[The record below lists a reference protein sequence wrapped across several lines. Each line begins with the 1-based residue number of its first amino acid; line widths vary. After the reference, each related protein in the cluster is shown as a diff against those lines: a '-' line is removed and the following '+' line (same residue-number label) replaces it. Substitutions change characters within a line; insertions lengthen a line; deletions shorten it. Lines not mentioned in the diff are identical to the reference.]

1 MTFQELAQSLPNGFH
16 DAELH
21 RLEIDYVQQVLRM
34 ELVVWIGRMSARETR
49 ELYRP
54 AEVVVEKVGFLA
66 MESPDENSPWN
77 EAGALT
83 IDTGTVD
90 PQECSF
96 QLPPVPTGTS
106 VTRVYVYDWNRD
118 FYFAGANAQL
128 EWTGPEV
135 NRDIDLVP

>member
-54 AEVVVEKVGFLA
+54 AEVVVEKVSFLI

-83 IDTGTVD
+83 IDTGTVV
-90 PQECSF
+90 PEECSV
-96 QLPPVPTGTS
+96 QLPSIPAGSS
-106 VTRVYVYDWNRD
+106 VTRVYVYDWNRS
-118 FYFAGANAQL
+118 FYFAGASAQL

-135 NRDIDLVP
+135 NRDGDLIP

>member
-34 ELVVWIGRMSARETR
+34 ELVVWIGRMKARETR

-54 AEVVVEKVGFLA
+54 AQVVVERLAFLV
-66 MESPDENSPWN
+66 MEPADQGTPWS

-83 IDTGTVD
+83 IDTGSAVPKDCLIPLPLAPDGTTV
-90 PQECSF
+90 
-96 QLPPVPTGTS
+96 TS
-106 VTRVYVYDWNRD
+106 VYVYDWNRY
-118 FYFAGANAQL
+118 FYFAGGPARL
-128 EWTGPEV
+128 EWIGPEV
-135 NRDIDLVP
+135 NRDLD